1 MLIREFLKNI
11 DFKYELH
18 ETKSEGHAEV
28 ITRFLT
34 SKTNQITIICLG
46 GDGTL
51 SEVVN
56 GIEHFENVTLG
67 CVPCG
72 SGNDFALA
80 TKIPL
85 HDPIAAIKFII
96 TNTSRQINFIDI
108 NGKRCIN
115 VCGFGLDTEVLKL
128 YYKMKGIPNKMR
140 YNLATIIKTLFFK

>member
-1 MLIREFLKNI
+1 LKSI
-11 DFKYELH
+11 DFAYELH
-18 ETKSEGHAEV
+18 ETKSEGHAET
-28 ITRFLT
+28 IARFLT

-51 SEVVN
+51 AEIVN
-56 GIEHFENVTLG
+56 GINRFENVSLT

-85 HDPIAAIKFII
+85 HDPIAAMKFII
-96 TNTSRQINFIDI
+96 TSPARPINFINI

-115 VCGFGLDTEVLKL
+115 VCGFGLDTEVLKF
-128 YYKMKGIPNKMR
+128 YYKMKFLPNKLR
-140 YNLATIIKTLFFK
+140 YKIATIVKTLFFK

>member
-1 MLIREFLKNI
+1 LKSI
-11 DFKYELH
+11 DFAYELH
-18 ETKSEGHAEV
+18 ETKSEGHAET
-28 ITRFLT
+28 IARFLT
-34 SKTNQITIICLG
+34 SKTNPMTIICLG

-51 SEVVN
+51 AEIVN
-56 GIEHFENVTLG
+56 GISRFENVALA

-85 HDPIAAIKFII
+85 HDPIAAMKFII
-96 TNTSRQINFIDI
+96 TSPSRPINFIDI

-128 YYKMKGIPNKMR
+128 YYKIKFLPNKMR
-140 YNLATIIKTLFFK
+140 YKIATIIKTLFFK